1 MVLPKMASYTAKWAK
16 PSAYIYHHQL
26 SSFNPIF
33 YFIFLPSNPPSPGEL
48 YINMGKSKEEDKI
61 EKIIRGLLKLPENRR
76 CINCNSLGPQYVCMT
91 FLTYVCTNCSGVHR
105 EFTHRVKSV
114 SMAKFSMEEV
124 TALQAGGNERARQSY
139 FKTWD
144 PQRNSLPENSNI
156 HRIRDFIKHVYVD
169 KQYTGETHPAS
180 AQRSRNSGMYEPYE
194 HKRVVKGESSTFHA
208 KTIDKYSR
216 YACDES
222 RSPPY
227 SGEFSRYGDSRAGS
241 SRFEGTEGRYQVDD
255 TRISGRAATQMFTTE
270 DIKPRRRS
278 PDRRR
283 SIDAKSPTLHHVKEI
298 LGENSVALRVANHP
312 KFADR
317 RYDKVATANAQER
330 DHHKESHRSVDHNE
344 TILQRAISADVQN
357 TAESGSQPPSSHVE
371 PKRKSESSGSLD
383 VFTDF
388 SSRSDISVQ
397 SLGPQM
403 NIAMKPPAKN
413 TPGYAH
419 PNTLEFLLFE
429 LFSRAEMTH
438 SNQSG
443 IPCEENDVSSPSSN
457 RSTWNHV
464 LAPSTSVSQAL
475 TDECTSYSA
484 AATTTSNT
492 LSISMPARST
502 DADTPKGAT
511 SQMVPDLLGDDG
523 EYATEDIGIKQSSST
538 QHLGPT
544 LVSDTFSAPI
554 QISHLN
560 EGANNQPTM
569 LPPASFAPVIF
580 GDPTAQSP
588 QPALG
593 PTGEAESLIEMK
605 PYLADTK
612 TGGRKEL
619 PADLFASP
627 NLLSPISASG
637 WPAGSNNGM
646 GFNMHYYPPQ
656 MSSAM
661 GYLQGGSSHSFI
673 PAGLSH
679 ATRFGSHLPGSALT
693 GSTAYFSSAHHQS
706 PCAPGAYMGQHF
718 LHNKPT
724 TSAAYKERMALVAT

>member
-1 MVLPKMASYTAKWAK
+1 
-16 PSAYIYHHQL
+16 
-26 SSFNPIF
+26 
-33 YFIFLPSNPPSPGEL
+33 
-48 YINMGKSKEEDKI
+48 MGKSKEEDKI

-114 SMAKFSMEEV
+114 SMAKFSMEEI
-124 TALQAGGNERARQSY
+124 TALQAGGNERARQIY

-194 HKRVVKGESSTFHA
+194 HKRVIKGESSTSHV

-216 YACDES
+216 YASDES
-222 RSPPY
+222 RSPQY
-227 SGEFSRYGDSRAGS
+227 SGEFSRYGDFRAGS
-241 SRFEGTEGRYQVDD
+241 SRFEGTEGRYRVDD

-278 PDRRR
+278 PDRRL
-283 SIDAKSPTLHHVKEI
+283 SSDAKSPTLHHVKEI

-344 TILQRAISADVQN
+344 TTLQRSVSADVQN

-371 PKRKSESSGSLD
+371 PKRKSESFGSLD

-388 SSRSDISVQ
+388 SSRSSVQ
-397 SLGPQM
+397 SLGPQT

-438 SNQSG
+438 SDQSG

-457 RSTWNHV
+457 RSIWNHV

-502 DADTPKGAT
+502 DADTPKGST

-523 EYATEDIGIKQSSST
+523 VYATADIGVKQSPST

-544 LVSDTFSAPI
+544 PVSDTFSAPI
-554 QISHLN
+554 QTSHLN
-560 EGANNQPTM
+560 EGAFNQPTV

-580 GDPTAQSP
+580 GNPTVRSS
-588 QPALG
+588 QPAQG

-619 PADLFASP
+619 PAELFASP
-627 NLLSPISASG
+627 YQLSSVSASG
-637 WPAGSNNGM
+637 WPDGSNNGM

-661 GYLQGGSSHSFI
+661 GFMQGGSSHSFI

-679 ATRFGSHLPGSALT
+679 ATSFGSHL
-693 GSTAYFSSAHHQS
+693 
-706 PCAPGAYMGQHF
+706 PGAYMGQHF
-718 LHNKPT
+718 YHNKPS
-724 TSAAYKERMALVAT
+724 TSIQGTNSFGGYVGPTVLLHSNQQSPYRYPAPTDQSSYPMGGGNPFG